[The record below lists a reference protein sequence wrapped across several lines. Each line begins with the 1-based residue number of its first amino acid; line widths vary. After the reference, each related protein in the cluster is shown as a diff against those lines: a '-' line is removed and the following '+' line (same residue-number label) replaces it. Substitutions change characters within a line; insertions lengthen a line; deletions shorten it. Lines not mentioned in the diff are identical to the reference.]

1 MDNQLSHGAA
11 QSVMAVGS
19 RKPFVRKLFDNSDV
33 IRIREGVGLTQKQF
47 WSPLGIS
54 QSGGSRYERGY
65 YIPKPV
71 RILLNLLYVR
81 HVDIEA
87 LNEDDLKIVHYLR
100 DQHPELYASL
110 AKMIKRKG

>member
-54 QSGGSRYERGY
+54 QSGGSR
-65 YIPKPV
+65 
-71 RILLNLLYVR
+71 
-81 HVDIEA
+81 
-87 LNEDDLKIVHYLR
+87 
-100 DQHPELYASL
+100 
-110 AKMIKRKG
+110 